1 MVNRFITRFRETP
14 NNKLIY
20 RGVVTFILLVIL
32 IIELARFLSLPK
44 VDATTLY
51 LREQP
56 NDESKVVETIPHG
69 RHLSI
74 IKSKNNWWYTK
85 YNGQKGWV
93 PSWLVSVDN
102 YNVKNGDKLAQK
114 TIIIDPGHGGGDS
127 GTLSA
132 NQKYMEKTY
141 TLQTAKKVAAEL
153 RKKHVNVVM
162 TRTDDTYV
170 TLKKRTDMASDYHAD
185 LFVSFHFNSDNGYG
199 RANGYGIYNYHK
211 NAVKV
216 ADQVADGLDNLPVS
230 NRGVSFGDYYVL
242 RENKRPAILC
252 EMGFMDSS
260 HDLPYIQS
268 STYQEHVAK
277 DVAKSLDKYFN

>member
-1 MVNRFITRFRETP
+1 MVNHFLTKLRETP
-14 NNKLIY
+14 NQKLIY
-20 RGVVTFILLVIL
+20 RGVITLIVLVIL

-44 VDATTLY
+44 VEATSLY

-56 NDESKVVETIPHG
+56 NDESKIIKTVPKG

-74 IKSKNNWWYTK
+74 IKTKNNWWYTK

-93 PSWLVSVDN
+93 PSWLVG
-102 YNVKNGDKLAQK
+102 VKNYDIKTGDQLAQK
-114 TIIIDPGHGGGDS
+114 TIVIDPGHGGSDS

-141 TLQTAKKVAAEL
+141 TLQTAKKVANEL
-153 RKKHVNVVM
+153 QKRHVNVIM
-162 TRTDDTYV
+162 TRTTDTYV
-170 TLKKRTDMASDYHAD
+170 TLKQRTDIAFNNHAD
-185 LFVSFHFNSDNGYG
+185 LFISFHFNSDDGYG
-199 RANGYGIYNYHK
+199 QANGYGIYSYHK
-211 NAVKV
+211 DAENV
-216 ADQVADGLDNLPVS
+216 ADKLASGLDNLPVA
-230 NRGVSFGDYYVL
+230 NRGVSFGNYYVL

-260 HDLPYIQS
+260 KDLPYIQS
-268 STYQEHVAK
+268 SNYQEHVAK